1 MDKKMEISFVGKRDN
16 NDYYSGWEINDL
28 TGKLNSIYYK
38 NQILFDLNKY
48 VDDGVSLKNIICF
61 TKTLNTGNSYKKYTN
76 GYLSLEDEADI
87 QKMYFLGIP
96 VTYEPNKKI
105 ELLKDIFEI
114 LRTTYTVFNRNKVD
128 YRPLNREQG
137 IKQLFRI
144 LREDRVENSS
154 ISQLVKE
161 KLNKLQDLHNPSLVD
176 INKVDNPEDKAKVTQ
191 YINDKQSF
199 FSSKNLQKL
208 LKKLDTDYQKNE
220 YTDKEIENQHK
231 NFINLFN
238 KNARPIISIYDDSK
252 NSIKILGI
260 EMFVRQ
266 LFSKEN
272 TEFLETNKIGQNSPL
287 IIIVSLSVVFLGS
300 IVSAIQEKKE
310 VQRQKLRELNIERN
324 KLGEEKNTVL
334 DNRIQKCEETIE
346 KLQTEL
352 VNTNDSYHKFFPK
365 ANDVQ
370 DDLAINNPNL
380 IEMKN
385 AVTKKYLELDKE
397 VKLNSIEPK
406 KNVN

>member
-1 MDKKMEISFVGKRDN
+1 MEISFVGKRDN